1 MSTAASLYA
10 DHLATLQA
18 RTATALER
26 GGFEHLVVPSG
37 TLHYQVFDDRDY
49 PYAANPQFKHW
60 LPLTRN
66 PGSWIVATP
75 GAKPKLVYLQPRD
88 YWHVVDRKSTR
99 LELQSREKLVCR
111 LL

>member
-1 MSTAASLYA
+1 MSTAALLYA

-75 GAKPKLVYLQPRD
+75 GAKPNRSEGRTNSSSPI
-88 YWHVVDRKSTR
+88 S
-99 LELQSREKLVCR
+99 CR
-111 LL
+111 RPKQQDLSGKTTI